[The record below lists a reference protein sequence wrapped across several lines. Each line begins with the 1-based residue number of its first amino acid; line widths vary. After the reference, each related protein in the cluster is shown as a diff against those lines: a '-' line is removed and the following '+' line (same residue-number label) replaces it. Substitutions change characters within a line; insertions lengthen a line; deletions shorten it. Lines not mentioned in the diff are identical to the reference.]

1 MKVINTIAEM
11 KEIVRAAKSDGKNIS
26 LVPTMGYLHEGHIS
40 LIKYARKAG
49 DLLVVSLFVNPI
61 QFGPGEDFEKYP
73 RNEGWDHSVCRK
85 NGVDIIFNPMPEE
98 MFSVDHSTYV
108 NEESLSQSLCG
119 KTRPGHFRGVAT
131 IVAKL
136 FNIICPS
143 VAVFGQKDAQQA
155 FIIKRVVRDLNIDVE
170 IVVLSTVRD
179 QDGLALSSRNEY
191 LNVDEKQDAL
201 CLHEALSLAQ
211 ILISSEERETKRI
224 IKKMES
230 VINQRKTAKIDYI
243 KLVDSETLYSSNQ
256 LKGSVLIALAVYIGK
271 ARFIDNVIV
280 HIEEN

>member
-1 MKVINTIAEM
+1 MKIINTIAEM
-11 KEIVRAAKSDGKNIS
+11 KEIVRAAKSDGKNIA
-26 LVPTMGYLHEGHIS
+26 LVPTLGYLHEGHVS
-40 LIKYARKAG
+40 LIKHARKAG
-49 DLLVVSLFVNPI
+49 DLLVVSLFVNPL
-61 QFGPGEDFEKYP
+61 QFCPGEDFEKYP

-155 FIIKRVVRDLNIDVE
+155 LIIKRVVRDLNIDVE

-191 LNVDEKQDAL
+191 LNIDEKQDAL
-201 CLHEALSLAQ
+201 CLHEALSLAR
-211 ILISSEERETKRI
+211 ILVSSGERETKRV
-224 IKKMES
+224 IKKMEA

-243 KLVDSETLYSSNQ
+243 KVTDSETLHSSDQ

-271 ARFIDNVIV
+271 ARLIDNVIV
-280 HIEEN
+280 HIEEK